1 MLRSRGEFLR
11 VRTGQRRRGTL
22 VRLEAA
28 RRDLASSHPEPRI
41 GFTVSKKNGNAVRRN
56 RIKRRLREAVRHC
69 ATDVMRPH
77 HDYVVIA
84 TPKAFTA
91 PYEALCEDVRSVIE
105 AANRKLAQKP
115 TTAPVK

>member
-1 MLRSRGEFLR
+1 MLRSRDEFLR
-11 VRTGQRRRGTL
+11 VRKGLRRRGGI
-22 VRLEAA
+22 VRLEA
-28 RRDLASSHPEPRI
+28 RQRSTVETMSDPRV

-69 ATDVMRPH
+69 AFDVLRPH
-77 HDYVVIA
+77 HDYVIIA

-105 AANRKLAQKP
+105 AANAKIGQDLLHAE
-115 TTAPVK
+115 

>member
-1 MLRSRGEFLR
+1 MLRSRDEFLR
-11 VRTGQRRRGTL
+11 ARKGQRKRGAL
-22 VRLEAA
+22 VRLEAVHRSTEEKPSA
-28 RRDLASSHPEPRI
+28 PRV

-69 ATDVMRPH
+69 ATDIMRPH
-77 HDYVVIA
+77 HDYVIIA

-105 AANRKLAQKP
+105 AANQKIGCTP
-115 TTAPVK
+115 ERAE